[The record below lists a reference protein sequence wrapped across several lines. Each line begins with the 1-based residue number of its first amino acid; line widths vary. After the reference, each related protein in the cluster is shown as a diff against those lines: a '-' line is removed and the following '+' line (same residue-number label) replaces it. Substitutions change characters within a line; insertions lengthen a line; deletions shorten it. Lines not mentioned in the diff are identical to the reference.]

1 MKLRKIV
8 KKLSGTNAGLTTTIT
23 EYLDGFQYKDGVLQ
37 FFPTAEGYVNAITN
51 GTVAYN
57 YVYNLTDHLGNVR
70 VSYAWDEVNS
80 KLKTVNEDHYYPFG
94 LQHNGYNKP
103 QKDIQS
109 TLGKIEI
116 AIGLES
122 SSGSGNYKYKYN
134 GKELQDEFN
143 INLYDY
149 GARNYDPAIGRWFNI
164 DSLADKMRR
173 HSPYNYAFNNPIY
186 FIDPDGMAP
195 EHIDPTEF
203 NNTANEKNK
212 IAMRN
217 FVNTKE
223 GYNFFAKYA
232 KAGDEI
238 GGVKFNKDGKYHKAG
253 IDIKVTTDVKSDYA
267 SGDGGHTMENGRL
280 QFNMAIG
287 NNNSTT
293 SHFVSDA
300 MVTISHES
308 FVHILP
314 TSKDYY
320 DNGKL
325 DFSSGYDKDVI
336 NFLKNESGYKITD
349 ENNVNGWIDHFT
361 EKASGYAR
369 DNYISPILKQYY
381 QKSNLNVSEK
391 GIKTKAHGFNIGV
404 TLNNKTVEYL
414 QKR

>member
-1 MKLRKIV
+1 M
-8 KKLSGTNAGLTTTIT
+8 
-23 EYLDGFQYKDGVLQ
+23 
-37 FFPTAEGYVNAITN
+37 
-51 GTVAYN
+51 
-57 YVYNLTDHLGNVR
+57 VR
-70 VSYAWDEVNS
+70 ESD
-80 KLKTVNEDHYYPFG
+80 L
-94 LQHNGYNKP
+94 
-103 QKDIQS
+103 
-109 TLGKIEI
+109 IEI
-116 AIGLES
+116 GIGLAAPGGS
-122 SSGSGNYKYKYN
+122 TSGSVNYKYKYN
-134 GKELQDEFN
+134 GKELQDELN
-143 INLYDY
+143 LNLYDY

-164 DSLADKMRR
+164 DPLSEQMRR
-173 HSPYNYAFNNPIY
+173 HSPYNYAFNNPVF

-238 GGVKFNKDGKYHKAG
+238 GGVKFNKDGEYHKAG
-253 IDIKVTTDVKSDYA
+253 IDIKVTTDVKSDIA

-293 SHFVSDA
+293 NHFVSDA
-300 MVTISHES
+300 MVTIGHES

-314 TSKDYY
+314 TSKDYV

-336 NFLKNESGYKITD
+336 NFLKNESGYKITA

-361 EKASGYAR
+361 EKASGSAR
-369 DNYISPILKQYY
+369 DNNISPILKQYY

-391 GIKTKAHGFNIGV
+391 GINTKAHGFRIGA
-404 TLNNKTVEYL
+404 TLNNKSVEYL